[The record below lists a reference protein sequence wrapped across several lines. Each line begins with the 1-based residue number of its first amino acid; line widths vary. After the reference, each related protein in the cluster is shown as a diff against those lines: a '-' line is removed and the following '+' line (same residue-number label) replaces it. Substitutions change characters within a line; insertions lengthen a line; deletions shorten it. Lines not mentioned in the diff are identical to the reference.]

1 MPVPHKVELWEHE
14 SSSGYQSCLTKPQ
27 FDSQRQEWN
36 TNDTPTG
43 RSNMLLSSK
52 KVSKS
57 SSFTPRWRQK
67 GSRNGGRHCV
77 IQDPLQYG
85 RKFPRRKVKNGIL
98 KCPPKLRRCNRNK
111 LLSVNVTWRSLSNL
125 WRTVWVNPLLG
136 PPLTGDRRPIILD
149 ACYRIKKVL
158 ETGVQY
164 MLNTGF
170 QIKNVWDPL

>member
-1 MPVPHKVELWEHE
+1 
-14 SSSGYQSCLTKPQ
+14 
-27 FDSQRQEWN
+27 
-36 TNDTPTG
+36 
-43 RSNMLLSSK
+43 MLLSSK

-170 QIKNVWDPL
+170 QIKMFEIHCKEFFWMQVFEVIFLETRVQYFVETSFQI